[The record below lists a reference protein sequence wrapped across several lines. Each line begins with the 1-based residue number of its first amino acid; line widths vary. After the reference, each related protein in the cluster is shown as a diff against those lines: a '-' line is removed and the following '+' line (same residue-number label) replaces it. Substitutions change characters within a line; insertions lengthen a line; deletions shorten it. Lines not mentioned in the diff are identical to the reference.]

1 VARYGGEEFVII
13 LPNTD
18 MNGGEVIAEKLR
30 EGVEALGIIHSSSQ
44 ASGRVTISLGVATAM
59 PSQNFSP
66 SELVAAADQAL
77 YLAKQVGRNKV
88 KSSNLMAEE
97 VHGTRLMS
105 VWAACY

>member
-1 VARYGGEEFVII
+1 
-13 LPNTD
+13 
-18 MNGGEVIAEKLR
+18 
-30 EGVEALGIIHSSSQ
+30 
-44 ASGRVTISLGVATAM
+44 M